1 QSTSRTRI
9 PASDRPMRAPTT
21 GAAATG
27 RTTTPATRV
36 VVHLAGVTTRARPAV
51 AADHL
56 SPVTRRENPGCRLPP
71 APYSKRDRESCADTV
86 GFGSRGC
93 GRLVIRGC
101 VGVGAGA
108 ARRVGAA
115 GVGGAGG
122 AGVPGVGL
130 RRGAGAGV
138 QWGGAGPAG
147 LGRQGTTGAGRGAR
161 VLDEPGIGSGADRRA
176 AARRLGRAAVSAGR
190 GRRVGGGES
199 RGDRGRRA
207 VLGRCPGAGG

>member
-1 QSTSRTRI
+1 
-9 PASDRPMRAPTT
+9 MRAPTT

-56 SPVTRRENPGCRLPP
+56 GPVTGRENPGCRLPP

-93 GRLVIRGC
+93 GRLVVRGC
-101 VGVGAGA
+101 VGAGAGA
-108 ARRVGAA
+108 ARRVGAG

-122 AGVPGVGL
+122 AALAGGGV
-130 RRGAGAGV
+130 RRGAGGGV
-138 QWGGAGPAG
+138 QGGGAVRAG
-147 LGRQGTTGAGRGAR
+147 LGRHGTTGAGRGAR
-161 VLDEPGIGSGADRRA
+161 VLDGAGIGAGAGRRA
-176 AARRLGRAAVSAGR
+176 AAGRLGRADGSAGR
-190 GRRVGGGES
+190 GGRVGGG
-199 RGDRGRRA
+199 
-207 VLGRCPGAGG
+207 